1 MPKKKYKRPPRQP
14 SPHYM
19 TLQEVATLF
28 CVNEITV
35 RRARDQFARL
45 RHTRIGKRTLILRA
59 DVDDLVR
66 RLDRSARAAVPD
78 NIELMNER
86 RKA

>member
-1 MPKKKYKRPPRQP
+1 
-14 SPHYM
+14 M

-28 CVNEITV
+28 CVSETTV
-35 RRARDQFARL
+35 RRARDQFSRL
-45 RHTRIGKRTLILRA
+45 RQTRIGKRTLILRV

-78 NIELMNER
+78 NLEFMGGKR
-86 RKA
+86 RND